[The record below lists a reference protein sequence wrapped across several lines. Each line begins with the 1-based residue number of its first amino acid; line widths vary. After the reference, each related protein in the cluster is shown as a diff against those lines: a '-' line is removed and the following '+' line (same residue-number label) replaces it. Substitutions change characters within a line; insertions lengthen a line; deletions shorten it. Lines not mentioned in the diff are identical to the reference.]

1 MEFAI
6 RNARYNHL
14 GTIDLDLWTEEYGWL
29 PFTASPDDDEAMG
42 RRVFSQAVNGDVEA
56 YHPPSDAEL
65 RALMPALTRRQFKL
79 GLLENGISA
88 QTVLQTIE
96 EMADGMDKEV
106 ARIEWDDA
114 TSFER
119 LHPLVSSIGGSL
131 GLTEAQID
139 AMWTAAAA
147 L

>member
-1 MEFAI
+1 MPHQI
-6 RNARYNHL
+6 RNARYNHA
-14 GTIDLDLWTEEYGWL
+14 GTIDLELLTEEYGWL
-29 PFTASPDDDEAMG
+29 EFTADPDDIEEIG
-42 RRVFSQAVNGDVEA
+42 REVHAQALQGPVAPYQPPTVE
-56 YHPPSDAEL
+56 EL

-88 QTVLQTIE
+88 QTVVQTIE
-96 EMADGMDKEV
+96 AMPDGMDKEI

-139 AMWTAAAA
+139 TMWTAAAA

>member
-1 MEFAI
+1 MDHLF
-6 RNARYNHL
+6 RNPRFNHL
-14 GTIDLDLWTEEYGWL
+14 DTIDLELFTEEYGWV
-29 PFTASPDDDEAMG
+29 PFTASPSDDEPMG
-42 RRVFSQAVNGDVEA
+42 REIYAQAIEGAVEA
-56 YHPPSDAEL
+56 YQPPSDAER
-65 RALMPALTRRQFKL
+65 RALMPVLTRRQFKL

-96 EMADGMDKEV
+96 AMPDGIDKEV

>member
-1 MEFAI
+1 MAYQI
-6 RNARYNHL
+6 RNVRYNHV
-14 GTIDLDLWTEEYGWL
+14 GTIDLEILTDEYGWL
-29 PFTASPDDDEAMG
+29 EFTASPDDVGGIGPEVHA
-42 RRVFSQAVNGDVEA
+42 QALAGPVA
-56 YHPPSDAEL
+56 PYKPPTAAEL

-96 EMADGMDKEV
+96 SMPDGMDKEI

-139 AMWTAAAA
+139 TMWTAAAA

>member
-1 MEFAI
+1 MAYQI
-6 RNARYNHL
+6 RNARYNQF
-14 GTIDLDLWTEEYGWL
+14 GTIDLELMTEAYGWL
-29 PFTASPDDDEAMG
+29 PFTASPDDIEEIG
-42 RRVFSQAVNGDVEA
+42 REVHAQALAGSVA
-56 YHPPSDAEL
+56 PYKQPTAAER

-96 EMADGMDKEV
+96 AMPDGMDKEV